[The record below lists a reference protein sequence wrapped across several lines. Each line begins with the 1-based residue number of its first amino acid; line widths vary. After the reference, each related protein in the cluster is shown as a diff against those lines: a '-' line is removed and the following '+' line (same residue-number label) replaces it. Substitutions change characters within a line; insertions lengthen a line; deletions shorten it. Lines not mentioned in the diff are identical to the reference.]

1 MTKSELVKKLSA
13 TTGTAQKDV
22 RAVLEALTL
31 PKAGKGL
38 IASALKRGERVVISG
53 FGTFYVR
60 ERAARKARNPRTG
73 STVKVAKR
81 RYPAFKAA
89 KSLRDA
95 LKK

>member
-1 MTKSELVKKLSA
+1 MTKTELIKALSA
-13 TTGTAQKDV
+13 KTGVAQKDV
-22 RAVLEALTL
+22 RAILEALTL
-31 PKAGKGL
+31 PRAGKGL
-38 IASALKRGERVVISG
+38 IATGLKRGERIVISG

-73 STVKVAKR
+73 KSVKVTKR

-89 KSLRDA
+89 KSLKDA